1 MRLKYLKSMDINI
14 LKKFFL
20 IQIRLKLMYNT
31 ILVIKTKKGIN
42 NIETVQRKHRLVL
55 NRCNISY
62 MSNLNRLTKLN

>member
-1 MRLKYLKSMDINI
+1 MDINI

-42 NIETVQRKHRLVL
+42 NIETVQKKYTRLIF
-55 NRCNISY
+55 NRCNVSY
-62 MSNLNRLTKLN
+62 MSNLDRLTKLN